1 MKRPELII
9 FDMDGLLLDTEII
22 ANESWIEAG
31 KNRDIKITGDILRKI
46 KGGNRENSIK
56 VLKNVVN
63 ENELFEFIEE
73 KRKIQRQIIEKRGI
87 DLKKGVLELLT
98 FLKEK
103 NVKMVV
109 ATSSEKNI
117 AEKELK
123 DTKIYNYF
131 DDFVFG
137 DEVKNGKP
145 HPEIFLKACDKFKVE
160 PNEAFVL
167 EDSVLGL
174 KAAISGGIKCIVV
187 EDTVKL
193 TDEENRLPFKKFE
206 DLIKVRDFFIEFF

>member
-9 FDMDGLLLDTEII
+9 FDMDGLLLDTERI
-22 ANESWIEAG
+22 ANEAWIEAG

-56 VLKNVVN
+56 VLKNIIN
-63 ENELFEFIEE
+63 ENELFNFIEE
-73 KRKIQRQIIEKRGI
+73 KRRIQRQIIEKNGI
-87 DLKKGVLELLT
+87 VLKKGVLELLK
-98 FLKEK
+98 FLKKE
-103 NVKMVV
+103 NIKMVV
-109 ATSSEKNI
+109 ATSSEKSI

-123 DTKIYNYF
+123 DTKIYEYF

-137 DEVKNGKP
+137 DEVSNSKP
-145 HPEIFLKACDKFKVE
+145 HPEIFLKACDKFKVD

-193 TDEENRLPFKKFE
+193 TDKENKLPFKKFK
-206 DLIKVRDFFIEFF
+206 DLIKVKDFFIEFF

>member
-9 FDMDGLLLDTEII
+9 FDMDGLLLDTERI
-22 ANESWIEAG
+22 ANEAWIEAG

-56 VLKNVVN
+56 VLKDIIN
-63 ENELFEFIEE
+63 ENELFDFIEE
-73 KRKIQRQIIEKRGI
+73 KRRIQRQIIEKKGI
-87 DLKKGVLELLT
+87 NLKKGVFELLT
-98 FLKEK
+98 FLKKE
-103 NVKMVV
+103 NIKMVV
-109 ATSSEKNI
+109 ATSSEKSI

-123 DTKIYNYF
+123 DTKIYEYF
-131 DDFVFG
+131 DEFVFG
-137 DEVKNGKP
+137 DEVSNSKP
-145 HPEIFLKACDKFKVE
+145 HPEIFLKACDKFKVG
-160 PNEAFVL
+160 PNETFVL

-187 EDTVKL
+187 EDTVKF
-193 TDEENRLPFKKFE
+193 TNEENKLPFKKFE

>member
-9 FDMDGLLLDTEII
+9 FDMDGLLLDTERI
-22 ANESWIEAG
+22 ANEAWIEAG

-56 VLKNVVN
+56 VLKDIINK
-63 ENELFEFIEE
+63 NELFDFIEE
-73 KRKIQRQIIEKRGI
+73 KRRIQRQIIEKKGI
-87 DLKKGVLELLT
+87 NLKKGVFELLT
-98 FLKEK
+98 FLKKE
-103 NVKMVV
+103 NIKMVV
-109 ATSSEKNI
+109 ATSSEKSI

-123 DTKIYNYF
+123 DTKIYEYF
-131 DDFVFG
+131 DEFVFG
-137 DEVKNGKP
+137 DEVSNSKP
-145 HPEIFLKACDKFKVE
+145 HPEIFLKACDKFKVD
-160 PNEAFVL
+160 PNETFVL

-193 TDEENRLPFKKFE
+193 TNEENKLPFKKFE

>member
-9 FDMDGLLLDTEII
+9 FDMDGLLLDTERI
-22 ANESWIEAG
+22 ANEAWIEAG

-56 VLKNVVN
+56 VLKDIIN
-63 ENELFEFIEE
+63 ENELFDFIEE
-73 KRKIQRQIIEKRGI
+73 KRRIQRQIIEKKGI
-87 DLKKGVLELLT
+87 NLKKGVFELLT
-98 FLKEK
+98 FLKKE
-103 NVKMVV
+103 NIKMVV
-109 ATSSEKNI
+109 ATSSEKSI

-123 DTKIYNYF
+123 DTKIYEYF
-131 DDFVFG
+131 DEFVFG
-137 DEVKNGKP
+137 DEVSNSKP
-145 HPEIFLKACDKFKVE
+145 HPEIFLKACDKFKVD
-160 PNEAFVL
+160 PNETFVL

-187 EDTVKL
+187 EDTVNF
-193 TDEENRLPFKKFE
+193 TNEENKLPFKKFE

>member
-9 FDMDGLLLDTEII
+9 FDMDGLLLDTERI
-22 ANESWIEAG
+22 ANEAWIEAG

-56 VLKNVVN
+56 VLKDIIN
-63 ENELFEFIEE
+63 ENELFDFIEE
-73 KRKIQRQIIEKRGI
+73 KRRIQRQIIEKKGI
-87 DLKKGVLELLT
+87 NLKKGVFELLT
-98 FLKEK
+98 FLKKE
-103 NVKMVV
+103 NIKMVV
-109 ATSSEKNI
+109 ATSSEKSI

-123 DTKIYNYF
+123 DTKIYEYF
-131 DDFVFG
+131 DEFVFG
-137 DEVKNGKP
+137 DEVSNSKP
-145 HPEIFLKACDKFKVE
+145 HPEIFLKACDKFKVD
-160 PNEAFVL
+160 PNETFVL

-187 EDTVKL
+187 EDTVKF
-193 TDEENRLPFKKFE
+193 TNEENKLSFKKFE